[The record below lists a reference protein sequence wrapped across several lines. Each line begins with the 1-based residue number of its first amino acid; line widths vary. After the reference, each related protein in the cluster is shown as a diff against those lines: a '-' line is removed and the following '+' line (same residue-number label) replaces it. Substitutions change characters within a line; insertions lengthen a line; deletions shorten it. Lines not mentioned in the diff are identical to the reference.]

1 MREKDI
7 DFKIRDYVLYEL
19 RNAMDDPK
27 SAMMYRTMAFGA
39 VFFASNHL
47 FSTYNTELADW
58 WEDNILPMFNTL
70 IRRGY

>member
-7 DFKIRDYVLYEL
+7 LFEIKDYVLSEL
-19 RNAMDDPK
+19 RNALDDPK
-27 SAMMYRTMAFGA
+27 DAMLYRTMAFGA

-47 FSTYNTELADW
+47 FSTYNDELANW
-58 WEDNILPMFNTL
+58 WEENILPMFNTI